1 MRNKII
7 NLLREFYEKGHSFD
21 WDDNIINMP
30 TKIHLEKKVDGEWED
45 YDVST
50 EDFRH
55 ERHNIDGKNMR
66 LKSNAFEDFTTE
78 IFINHTEDAI
88 KNKEYGPSFEDFK
101 EALMNGSD
109 FSIITARGVTK
120 QTLIGGIKK
129 LIDLTFSEDEKNQMK
144 RNLGKRRM
152 SLDSYIGRLILAA
165 VSSQEFKNEYKS
177 ESGAENPETA
187 KPLAFEKYV
196 EKFVKSKLRKPS
208 TERQGFKIGFS
219 DDDKANLVKMEEF
232 IKSKLLNK
240 YPMVTF
246 VLIDTSNPK
255 NVIRKS
261 ISKESEEELQLENKI
276 RNLLYNIIK

>member
-1 MRNKII
+1 MKNTII
-7 NLLREFYEKGHSFD
+7 KLLREFYEKGHSFD

-129 LIDLTFSEDEKNQMK
+129 LIDLTFSEDEKNQMRK
-144 RNLGKRRM
+144 NLGKRRM

-208 TERQGFKIGFS
+208 NERQGFKIGFS

-232 IKSKLLNK
+232 IKTKLLDK

-261 ISKESEEELQLENKI
+261 ISKESEEELQLETRIRKI
-276 RNLLYNIIK
+276 LKYII

>member
-1 MRNKII
+1 MKNTII
-7 NLLREFYEKGHSFD
+7 KLLREFYEKGHSFD

-88 KNKEYGPSFEDFK
+88 KNKEFGPSFEDFK

-129 LIDLTFSEDEKNQMK
+129 LIDLTFSEDEKNQMRK
-144 RNLGKRRM
+144 NLGKRRM

-177 ESGAENPETA
+177 NSGAENPETA

-208 TERQGFKIGFS
+208 NERQGFKIGFS
-219 DDDKANLVKMEEF
+219 DDDKANLVKKEEF
-232 IKSKLLNK
+232 IKTKLLDK

-261 ISKESEEELQLENKI
+261 ISKESEEELQLETRIRKI
-276 RNLLYNIIK
+276 LKYII

>member
-1 MRNKII
+1 MKNTII
-7 NLLREFYEKGHSFD
+7 KLLREFYEKGHSFD

-88 KNKEYGPSFEDFK
+88 KNKEFGPSFEDFK

-129 LIDLTFSEDEKNQMK
+129 LIDLTFSEDEKNQMRK
-144 RNLGKRRM
+144 NLGKRRM

-177 ESGAENPETA
+177 NSGAENPETA

-208 TERQGFKIGFS
+208 NERQGFKIGFS

-232 IKSKLLNK
+232 IKTKLLDK

-261 ISKESEEELQLENKI
+261 ISKESEEELQLETRIRKI
-276 RNLLYNIIK
+276 LKYII

>member
-1 MRNKII
+1 MKNTII
-7 NLLREFYEKGHSFD
+7 KLLREFYEKGHSFD

-88 KNKEYGPSFEDFK
+88 KNKEFGPSFEDFK

-177 ESGAENPETA
+177 NSGAENPETA

-208 TERQGFKIGFS
+208 NERQGFKIGFS

-232 IKSKLLNK
+232 IKTKLLDK

-261 ISKESEEELQLENKI
+261 ISKESEEELQLETRIRKI
-276 RNLLYNIIK
+276 LKYII

>member
-101 EALMNGSD
+101 EALINGSD

-129 LIDLTFSEDEKNQMK
+129 LIDLTFSEDEKNQMRK
-144 RNLGKRRM
+144 NLGKRRM

-208 TERQGFKIGFS
+208 NERQGFKIGFS

-232 IKSKLLNK
+232 IKTKLLDK

-261 ISKESEEELQLENKI
+261 ISKESEEELQLETRIRKI
-276 RNLLYNIIK
+276 LKYII

>member
-88 KNKEYGPSFEDFK
+88 KNKEFGPSFEDFK

-129 LIDLTFSEDEKNQMK
+129 LIDLTFSEDEKNQMRK
-144 RNLGKRRM
+144 NLGKRRM

-208 TERQGFKIGFS
+208 NERQGFKIGFS

-232 IKSKLLNK
+232 IKTKLLDK

-261 ISKESEEELQLENKI
+261 ISKESEEELQLETRIRKI
-276 RNLLYNIIK
+276 LKYII

>member
-30 TKIHLEKKVDGEWED
+30 TKIHLEKKVNGEWED

-101 EALMNGSD
+101 EALINGSD

-129 LIDLTFSEDEKNQMK
+129 LIDLTFSEDEKNQMRK
-144 RNLGKRRM
+144 NLGKRRM

-208 TERQGFKIGFS
+208 NERQGFKIGFS

-232 IKSKLLNK
+232 IKTKLLDK

-261 ISKESEEELQLENKI
+261 ISKESEEELQLETRIRKI
-276 RNLLYNIIK
+276 LKYII

>member
-1 MRNKII
+1 MKNTII
-7 NLLREFYEKGHSFD
+7 KLLREFYEKGHSFD

-88 KNKEYGPSFEDFK
+88 KNKEFGPSFEDFK

-129 LIDLTFSEDEKNQMK
+129 LIDLTFSEDEKNQMRK
-144 RNLGKRRM
+144 NLGKRRM

-177 ESGAENPETA
+177 NSGAENPETA

-208 TERQGFKIGFS
+208 NERQGFKIGFS

-232 IKSKLLNK
+232 IKTKLLDK

>member
-88 KNKEYGPSFEDFK
+88 KNKEFGPSFEDFK

-129 LIDLTFSEDEKNQMK
+129 LIDLTFSEDEKNQMRK
-144 RNLGKRRM
+144 NLGKRRM

-177 ESGAENPETA
+177 NSGAENPETA

-208 TERQGFKIGFS
+208 NERQGFKIGFS

-232 IKSKLLNK
+232 IKTKLLDK

-261 ISKESEEELQLENKI
+261 ISKESEEELQLETRIRKI
-276 RNLLYNIIK
+276 LKYII